1 MVLTRRQV
9 VRKSAALA
17 GGVVLAALV
26 ALVLGSVTMTPGEIW
41 TAITNPHS
49 TLGVILFD
57 VRLPRVLLAVV
68 VGAALSLAGA
78 CYQALLRNPLAE
90 PYVLGISSGAA
101 LGVIM
106 SLVLV
111 PRWSAGTPLAGLLG
125 ALLTTAAVYLLG
137 YRRGRISGQSLLLA
151 GIIVASFL
159 SAVIVFLM
167 TALGTRDLR
176 STAFWLM
183 GDLGLFPGIPLP
195 WLVLPVIG
203 AGALAYRFAPE
214 LNLLLVGEEEAAALG
229 VDVPRAKLV
238 VYVAASAL
246 TAVAVAAAGSI
257 GFVGLLVPHI
267 VRMLFGND
275 YRVLLPTAALAGAII
290 LVAADTAARTVVAPT
305 ELPVGAFTALAGA
318 PLFIYLLR
326 RRSPE

>member
-9 VRKSAALA
+9 VRKSAVLA
-17 GGVVLAALV
+17 GGVVLVALV

-41 TAITNPHS
+41 TAITNRHS

-111 PRWSAGTPLAGLLG
+111 PRWTAGTPLAGLLG

-151 GIIVASFL
+151 GVIVASFL

-195 WLVLPVIG
+195 WLFLAVLG

-214 LNLLLVGEEEAAALG
+214 LNLLLGGEEDAASLG
-229 VDVPRAKLV
+229 VDVPRAKLA

-246 TAVAVAAAGSI
+246 TAVAVAAAGDSA
-257 GFVGLLVPHI
+257 P
-267 VRMLFGND
+267 
-275 YRVLLPTAALAGAII
+275 AAPDLSPPCS
-290 LVAADTAARTVVAPT
+290 ARSVKNPQ
-305 ELPVGAFTALAGA
+305 
-318 PLFIYLLR
+318 YCS
-326 RRSPE
+326 RSAE